1 VAGAAVAFP
10 YVSKRN
16 RLGATPPD
24 APA

>member
-10 YVSKRN
+10 YVSKRS